1 MNNDFLKPETRCGFY
16 VDENRKRLWKIE
28 LDMLEIVDKLCRE
41 NGINYFL
48 HSGSA
53 LGAVRHKGFI
63 PWDDDLD
70 LGMLRTDFE
79 KFVRIAKEQIKEPY
93 FVQYGMNDGG
103 HICGLLRLRYSNSTG
118 IIKIDKDK
126 NCNNGVYIE
135 IYPFDNIPDGKV
147 SQKIQFMGSLILYH
161 GLLAEYYGPMSK
173 NQIICRVIVRL
184 MGKERA
190 YAVWQKLCQKYNSQK
205 TKYINT
211 VALPDY
217 MREGIYRL
225 DREWVEKVKDIP
237 YEYTMVKVPIE
248 VDKILMLNYGNY
260 MELPPVEERGMIHA
274 HTVFYDPNK
283 PYLAYKNSKIVTDYF
298 AK

>member
-28 LDMLEIVDKLCRE
+28 LDMLEIVDKICRE
-41 NGINYFL
+41 NEINYFL

-53 LGAVRHKGFI
+53 LGAVRHNGFI

-70 LGMLRTDFE
+70 LGMLRADFE
-79 KFVRIAKEQIKEPY
+79 KFVRIAKEQIQEPY

-118 IIKIDKDK
+118 IIKIDREK

-135 IYPFDNIPDGKV
+135 IYPFDNVPNGKL
-147 SQKIQFMGSLILYH
+147 SQKIQFMESLILYH

-173 NQIICRVIVRL
+173 NQIVCRAIVRL

-190 YAVWQKLCQKYNSQK
+190 YATWQKLCQKYNSKK
-205 TKYINT
+205 TKYVNT

-237 YEYTMVKVPIE
+237 YEYTTVKVPIMVE
-248 VDKILMLNYGNY
+248 EILTLNYGNY
-260 MELPPVEERGMIHA
+260 MELPPVEERGMVHA

-283 PYLAYKNSKIVTDYF
+283 PYSEYKNSKIVADYF
-298 AK
+298 AR